1 MTKRKFYTF
10 FGLVMG
16 PIIGFFAVLYIGA
29 SLMKLP
35 LVLVVVFACLFAIYE
50 SQPIPLIRNPCGS
63 RSALGAI
70 SWAKICMRCW
80 GFPVKIK

>member
-50 SQPIPLIRNPCGS
+50 FFI
-63 RSALGAI
+63 
-70 SWAKICMRCW
+70 
-80 GFPVKIK
+80 VKMMLRRVNWDI